1 MADAQIFGF
10 LAFACRMSLLGK
22 LVQPFSGDS
31 SKSDSVASPLEKYCN
46 FS

>member
-31 SKSDSVASPLEKYCN
+31 SKSDSVASQLKKYCN
-46 FS
+46 LS